1 MEEVNL
7 RFQHISEEIFKCLD
21 NESLTNCQEVGRN
34 WKIFLEG
41 KKFFQARTILETVKK
56 RQKVGKSWFEVLK
69 KCNTTTIMALRIAVE
84 HFYEEPERGK
94 DISPLHVAA
103 EFGQLT
109 LFNEILQKVENQFPL
124 DDFGRSILDF
134 AAEKDQLHI
143 YESIVT
149 INRYIWPHSIIDFIS
164 KSLDTAVFWN
174 SLKVC
179 QFIVENNPHIA
190 WDKTISEPKR
200 LSPFHIAA
208 LRGHTEI
215 YKIIMET
222 VADKN
227 PICCG
232 LTPLHTAAMFGNLEM
247 CKLILENVNDK
258 NPVNRHG
265 FTPKD
270 NAEESNH
277 LEIVKLFT

>member
-34 WKIFLEG
+34 WNVFLEG
-41 KKFFQARTILETVKK
+41 QKFFQARTILETVKK
-56 RQKVGKSWFEVLK
+56 KQKVGKSWFEVLK

-84 HFYEEPERGK
+84 HFDMEPLRCK

-109 LFNEILQKVENQFPL
+109 LFNEILQKVEIKFPL
-124 DDFGRSILDF
+124 DGFGRSILDF

-149 INRYIWPHSIIDFIS
+149 INRYICPHSIIDFILL
-164 KSLDTAVFWN
+164 SLDTAVFRN

-190 WDKTISEPKR
+190 WDKTISGSGR
-200 LSPFHIAA
+200 LTPFHIAA
-208 LRGHTEI
+208 LEGHTEI
-215 YKIIMET
+215 YKMIMER

-227 PICCG
+227 PFSCG
-232 LTPLHTAAMFGNLEM
+232 ITPLHMAAFFGKLEF

-258 NPVNRHG
+258 NPVDHLG

-270 NAEESNH
+270 NAEERNH
-277 LEIVKLFT
+277 LEIVKLFS